1 MTRDRE
7 KCLIRHAVRFFFFL
21 SYYYYDTFKFGKCV
35 WAAMPNVEETKHNVI
50 NTQGIFIG
58 TFCSKCRFNA
68 NEVNTDDCTHTH
80 THKHI
85 DLHIHTKLVSFFFFK
100 GTRREIEKLRLM
112 ALIQGQQLLRHFSK
126 NNATRKKQNN
136 CNEPTLSD

>member
-1 MTRDRE
+1 
-7 KCLIRHAVRFFFFL
+7 
-21 SYYYYDTFKFGKCV
+21 
-35 WAAMPNVEETKHNVI
+35 MPNVEETKRNVI

-80 THKHI
+80 THTHTQTL

-100 GTRREIEKLRLM
+100 GTRREIEKLGLLWKREQNGGLRKCYFRSEISM
-112 ALIQGQQLLRHFSK
+112 FICFLFFVLLINLRALVHCNCFVFCVWHCFLK
-126 NNATRKKQNN
+126 NVAVVVV
-136 CNEPTLSD
+136 LG